1 MINFKA
7 AMCIDSGERDSCSP
21 CGFLTLSDE
30 YSLDHYYRNDNCF
43 IGKGTT
49 VTLLA
54 AISAPLHCL
63 QCTDFFFTESP

>member
-49 VTLLA
+49 VINV
-54 AISAPLHCL
+54 ISSNL
-63 QCTDFFFTESP
+63 CTSELPSVH